1 MSQNARFR
9 VDTKLTSLLAATY
22 RSSEVALKEL
32 VDNAWDA
39 DAENVY
45 ITLPESLSNDPIIIE
60 DDGFGMTPKE
70 VQNEYLVIA
79 NDRRSRKDVV
89 LTSLKKRKIKGKKG
103 IGKFAGLMAAHAMTV
118 ETKSRG
124 HKTSLHI
131 DRTTFNKRDVDLE
144 AIDLPLEVND
154 CNPTE
159 KGTKIVLSNL
169 SQKFAFPDPDKL
181 KQLLVLEYG
190 RQTDFNIYVNA
201 ETLNIEDIPGQTFSE
216 TTEIP
221 EIGPVKLRF
230 TIADGRQ
237 KLKHSGIILRVDGK
251 VVGRASYLGLEQDE
265 IIPKKLLGKVYGEI
279 EADGLSDDVTADW
292 GSIIENSKSFQ
303 KVEAW
308 AQNYL
313 RDKVNAVFT
322 REISLSKA
330 RLQRTINMKLE
341 KLPEYRRD
349 FARKTLEKVLQKFY
363 GESEEKIQVIV
374 SVILET
380 FERDEYWAIIQE
392 IDDATR
398 SDVATLADALQE
410 FGLVDMAIMMRQA
423 KVRLAILDELDNL
436 INNPATLE
444 QTVHVVFEK
453 NLWLLGPEYSLIASN
468 KSLVRIIAD
477 YQNKKFPP
485 SRNKKRPDLFL
496 SQQSSGKYL
505 LIEFKRPSH
514 KITRQD
520 ESQAQEY
527 RDDLSKKFKNI
538 EILVIGKERHQS
550 VEQQYRTSSLT
561 STSYA
566 DILSRSRSELQWL
579 LSQLMN
585 EK

>member
-1 MSQNARFR
+1 MSQKARFK

-39 DAENVY
+39 DAENVH
-45 ITLPESLSNDPIIIE
+45 ITLPESFSSDPIIID

-79 NDRRSRKDVV
+79 NDRRSRKDLVV
-89 LTSLKKRKIKGKKG
+89 TPLKKRKIKGKKG
-103 IGKFAGLMAAHAMTV
+103 IGKFAGLMAARAMTI

-131 DRTTFNKRDVDLE
+131 DSATFYKRDVDLE
-144 AIDLPLEVND
+144 TIDLPLEVED
-154 CNPTE
+154 CPPTE

-169 SQKFAFPDPDKL
+169 SQYFSFPNPDKL

-201 ETLNIEDIPGQTFSE
+201 ETLDIEDIPGQTFSE
-216 TTEIP
+216 ITEIP
-221 EIGPVKLRF
+221 EIGSVKLRF

-303 KVEAW
+303 KVEEW
-308 AQNYL
+308 AQNHL
-313 RDKVNAVFT
+313 RDKVDAVFT
-322 REISLSKA
+322 REINLSKA
-330 RLQRTINMKLE
+330 RLQRTINMQLE

-363 GESEEKIQVIV
+363 GESEDRIQVIV
-374 SVILET
+374 SVILES

-392 IDDATR
+392 IDDTKR
-398 SDVATLADALQE
+398 SDVVTLAEALQE
-410 FGLVDMAIMMRQA
+410 FGLVDMAIMVRQA

-436 INNPATLE
+436 INNPVTLE
-444 QTVHVVFEK
+444 QTIHIVFEK

-468 KSLVRIIAD
+468 KSLIKIISD
-477 YQNKKFPP
+477 YQVEKFPP
-485 SRNKKRPDLFL
+485 DRNKMRPDLFL
-496 SQQSSGKYL
+496 SQQPSGKYL

-538 EILVIGKERHQS
+538 EVLVIGKERHQS
-550 VEQQYRTSSLT
+550 VEPQYGTSSLI

-566 DILSRSRSELQWL
+566 DILSRSRSSLQWL